1 MRGADDKVL
10 MWIAS
15 STDVTEMKN
24 TQGALERASRSKDE
38 FIAALSHELRT
49 PLTPVLVAA
58 SLLREDLRLPADVR
72 EQLAMMERNILL
84 EARLIDDLLDLTA
97 ITRGKLPLRA
107 ERCDAHLLIGLAL
120 ATVRDDARGKGISI
134 ECNFAAHCSGL
145 MADSTRFQ
153 QIIWN
158 LLRNAVKFTP
168 RLGKISIYTRDQKQP
183 DGAGWLRIAV
193 TDTGIGIEPESL
205 EQIFLPFNQGTLA
218 GEHRFGGVGL
228 GLAIARAIVDLHGG
242 RISAHSAGPNRGATF
257 LVELPGA
264 IEPPTGESGSL
275 LPFADRLPATA
286 AVPRE
291 VPRVAVPL
299 RLLLVDDHVNTLQT
313 LGVVLRRDGHHVI
326 TATNIAEALGA
337 AAANKFDL
345 VISDLGLPDGLG
357 TELMKTLR
365 ATYGLRGIA
374 LSGYGM
380 EADVARSHEAGFT
393 VHLVKPVPLAELR
406 RSIATFGIS

>member
-1 MRGADDKVL
+1 METGEHFQLEHRFRRHDGIYRWHLSLAHAMRGADDKVL

-24 TQGALERASRSKDE
+24 AQGALERASRSKDE

-286 AVPRE
+286 AVP
-291 VPRVAVPL
+291 
-299 RLLLVDDHVNTLQT
+299 
-313 LGVVLRRDGHHVI
+313 G
-326 TATNIAEALGA
+326 
-337 AAANKFDL
+337 K
-345 VISDLGLPDGLG
+345 
-357 TELMKTLR
+357 
-365 ATYGLRGIA
+365 
-374 LSGYGM
+374 
-380 EADVARSHEAGFT
+380 SHESPCPFDCSSWT
-393 VHLVKPVPLAELR
+393 
-406 RSIATFGIS
+406 TM